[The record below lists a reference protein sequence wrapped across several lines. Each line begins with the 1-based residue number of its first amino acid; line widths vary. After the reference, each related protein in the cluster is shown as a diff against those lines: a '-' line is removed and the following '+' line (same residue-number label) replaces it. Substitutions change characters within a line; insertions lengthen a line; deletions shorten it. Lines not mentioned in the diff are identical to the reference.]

1 VDSVQF
7 LDSVHSV
14 TVRHLSWRMA
24 TRAIDRVV
32 RNWRGRSVA
41 IRRSGS
47 NRTAGQRGLL
57 ALVFALAAL
66 TVAKRAPA
74 QAMELDSRVTLFHEP
89 AKGSTMTV
97 YTPSTDLT
105 ARPWDFL
112 AVTGGWEADIVSGAS
127 ERVKTGPLSRAGPD
141 AITGASVKD
150 VRHIGRGSVTLRR
163 DVAELRA
170 GGSVSVENDYKSN
183 SFNAA
188 AKTDLFQHSTQLEL
202 AYARN
207 WDTVCDLAHT
217 PNTDATLR
225 QPLDNSEACFQ
236 PNAPTRSEAPIRT
249 DAFQMTWQQAWTPV
263 LTTQAVYTG
272 QLQSGLLSDPYRAV
286 ALSPGGQYAQ
296 EHHPKNRARQ
306 AVALRGA
313 YYIRPLKG
321 AVRAAMRGYRDTWDI
336 WSATFEVEGEKY
348 IFPWLR
354 LRATGRYYRQ
364 TAALFWSDDY
374 TGGEPSYGPRG
385 QYWSGDREVSPFSS
399 YLVGARAVG
408 SWRAAEQRIAG
419 IFEGLQA
426 GLGFDVLFYAYSD
439 FTLGGRKPED
449 TTAYIGSLSFTA
461 MF

>member
-1 VDSVQF
+1 MRPSPDS
-7 LDSVHSV
+7 
-14 TVRHLSWRMA
+14 RPPA
-24 TRAIDRVV
+24 
-32 RNWRGRSVA
+32 G

-47 NRTAGQRGLL
+47 KRTAGKRGLL
-57 ALVFALAAL
+57 ALVLALSALALGRTA
-66 TVAKRAPA
+66 AA
-74 QAMELDSRVTLFHEP
+74 QALELDSRVTMFHEP

-141 AITGASVKD
+141 AITWASIKD
-150 VRHIGRGSVTLRR
+150 VRHIGRGSVTLKR

-217 PNTDATLR
+217 ANTDATLR
-225 QPLDNSEACFQ
+225 QPLDTSEGCFQ
-236 PNAPTRSEAPIRT
+236 PNSTTRSEVPIRT
-249 DAFQMTWQQAWTPV
+249 DAFQMTWSQAWTPV

-286 ALSPGGQYAQ
+286 SLSPGGQYAQ
-296 EHHPKNRARQ
+296 EHHPANRARQ

-321 AVRAAMRGYRDTWDI
+321 AVRAGIRGYRDTWHI
-336 WSATFEVEGEKY
+336 WSATFELEGEKY

-374 TGGEPSYGPRG
+374 TGGEPNYGPRG
-385 QYWSGDREVSPFSS
+385 QYWSGDREISPFSS
-399 YLVGARAVG
+399 YLVGARAIG

-419 IFEGLQA
+419 IFEGLQV

-439 FTLGGRKPED
+439 FTLGGRKPAD

-461 MF
+461 LF

>member
-1 VDSVQF
+1 MRPSPDPRQE
-7 LDSVHSV
+7 
-14 TVRHLSWRMA
+14 A
-24 TRAIDRVV
+24 
-32 RNWRGRSVA
+32 G

-47 NRTAGQRGLL
+47 NLPASRCGVLSLVL
-57 ALVFALAAL
+57 ALAVLLVVRIAS
-66 TVAKRAPA
+66 A
-74 QAMELDSRVTLFHEP
+74 QAVELDSRVTFFHEP

-105 ARPWDFL
+105 ARPWTFL
-112 AVTGGWEADIVSGAS
+112 TVSGGWEADIVTGAS

-150 VRHIGRGSVTLRR
+150 VRHIGRGSVAVRR
-163 DVAELRA
+163 DAVELRA

-188 AKTDLFQHSTQLEL
+188 AKTDLFQHSTQLEI

-225 QPLDNSEACFQ
+225 QPLDNSTGCFQ
-236 PNAPTRSEAPIRT
+236 PNATNRSEASLRT
-249 DAFQMTWQQAWTPV
+249 DAFQVTWSQAWTPV

-272 QLQSGLLSDPYRAV
+272 QLQAGLLSDPYRAV
-286 ALSPGGQYAQ
+286 SLSAGGQYAQ
-296 EHHPKNRARQ
+296 EHHPANRARQ

-321 AVRAAMRGYRDTWDI
+321 AVRAGIRGYRDTWHI
-336 WSATFEVEGEKY
+336 WSGTFELEGEKY

-374 TGGEPSYGPRG
+374 TGGEPQYGPRG

-399 YLVGARAVG
+399 YLVGTRAVG
-408 SWRAAEQRIAG
+408 TWSAGERRIIG

-426 GLGFDVLFYAYSD
+426 GIGIDLLFYNYTD
-439 FTLGGRKPED
+439 FTLGGRAPSD

-461 MF
+461 LF